1 MIFFLPC
8 FTSPADSMKLLLLL
22 GSWWRFPFCGEGR
35 KTSSSC
41 PAVTMGGVKRGW
53 LLAPAML
60 CDSSLSS
67 RSPGRRAFIGVGF
80 VDRGDA
86 FDFNVAL
93 QDHFK

>member
-8 FTSPADSMKLLLLL
+8 VTSPADSMKWLPLL
-22 GSWWRFPFCGEGR
+22 GSWWRFPFWGEGR